1 MYKRQSFKV
10 EANRCIKRNSI
21 SVVILE
27 MQIGTIRRYCFLAGI
42 PRWQSGT
49 ECAWQRRRCGL
60 DPWFWR
66 SPGLGNGNSFWYSC
80 LENPMERGAWWAT
93 VYEVA
98 KSGAWLSTYAHFL
111 AIILT
116 KWKKKKNQTN
126 NVKCEGD
133 SCHVF
138 TVVEIWTGRTAR
150 ESSWGDFL

>member
-1 MYKRQSFKV
+1 M
-10 EANRCIKRNSI
+10 EANGCIKKNSI

-27 MQIGTIRRYCFLAGI
+27 MQIGTIRRYHFLAGI

-49 ECAWQRRRCGL
+49 ESSCQCRICGL

-66 SPGLGNGNSFWYSC
+66 SPGVGNGNSFWYSC
-80 LENPMERGAWWAT
+80 LENPMERGAWRAT

-98 KSGAWLSTYAHFL
+98 KSGQWLSTHPHFL

-116 KWKKKKNQTN
+116 KRKNNQTN

-138 TVVEIWTGRTAR
+138 TIVAIWTGRTAK
-150 ESSWGDFL
+150 ESN

>member
-116 KWKKKKNQTN
+116 KWKKKKTKPTMLS
-126 NVKCEGD
+126 VKEI
-133 SCHVF
+133 
-138 TVVEIWTGRTAR
+138 VVMC
-150 ESSWGDFL
+150 SL